1 MLAFV
6 LRRLVLLIPVL
17 IGVTVAVFMLLHL
30 TPGDPARVV
39 AGPIATP
46 QQVEMIR
53 HQLELDQPL
62 YRQYLHYM
70 ERLGRGDLGRS
81 LSTHA
86 PVLSELWPRY
96 LATAELTAVAMVTA
110 IIFGV
115 TIGIISAMR
124 QYSIVDNLLSVFALI
139 GLSIPAYWLGLMLIL
154 VFSLKL
160 GWLPTAGRGGI
171 HHIVLPAVTLATF
184 AMATSAR
191 MTRGAML
198 DVLHQEYVQTARAK
212 GLPERTVMLHHALKN
227 AMIPVLTVVG
237 LQVGQLLGG
246 AVLTESVFAWPGIG
260 RFMVDAIKAR
270 DFPVIQGGV
279 LLLAVT
285 FVLVNLLV
293 DVLYSVVD
301 PRIRYA

>member
-124 QYSIVDNLLSVFALI
+124 QYSIVDNLLSVFALV

-171 HHIVLPAVTLATF
+171 HHIVLPAITLATF